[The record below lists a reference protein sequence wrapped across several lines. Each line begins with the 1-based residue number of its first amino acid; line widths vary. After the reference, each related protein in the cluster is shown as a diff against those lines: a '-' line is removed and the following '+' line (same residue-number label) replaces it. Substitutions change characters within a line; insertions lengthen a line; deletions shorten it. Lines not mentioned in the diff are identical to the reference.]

1 VAGVIIGSSDAGRR
15 GDISPLIPCC
25 AANHTEAEL
34 MSARTHLLAAALL
47 SSVLFAAGCGD
58 AAPDTSGEV
67 PAAPAIEGVHGTAPP
82 AVGGTPSVVV
92 LRPSSPPPRPVRDAP
107 HIDQL
112 GLAFTPTLLTA
123 MVGEPV
129 VFTNSETITH
139 NVHLQFTDTDSTVLN
154 VETDP
159 GAQAEFVFDREG
171 GYDVLCDHHPG
182 MRAFI
187 YVSSSPYIVFADQSG
202 NFQMDGV
209 PPGSYTAS
217 LWSVDAELRT
227 EQPVEVSGPS
237 TEVSFGGS

>member
-1 VAGVIIGSSDAGRR
+1 
-15 GDISPLIPCC
+15 
-25 AANHTEAEL
+25 
-34 MSARTHLLAAALL
+34 LAFLAL
-47 SSVLFAAGCGD
+47 SAAGCGD
-58 AAPDTSGEV
+58 SSPDASTEEV
-67 PAAPAIEGVHGTAPP
+67 PEAPVVEGVHGMAPP

-92 LRPSSPPPRPVRDAP
+92 LRPATPAPRPERETP

-112 GLAFTPTLLTA
+112 GLTFTPTTLIA

-129 VFTNSETITH
+129 LFTNSETITH

-159 GAQAEFVFDREG
+159 GGRAEFVFEREG

-182 MRAFI
+182 MRAFV
-187 YVSSSPYIVFADQSG
+187 YVSASPYVAFADASG
-202 NFQMDGV
+202 SFRIADV

-227 EQPVEVSGPS
+227 ERPIEVSGPS

>member
-1 VAGVIIGSSDAGRR
+1 M
-15 GDISPLIPCC
+15 L
-25 AANHTEAEL
+25 
-34 MSARTHLLAAALL
+34 ARTRLLAPALFL
-47 SSVLFAAGCGD
+47 LTAGCGD
-58 AAPDTSGEV
+58 AAPETSTDDV
-67 PAAPAIEGVHGTAPP
+67 PEAPAVEGVHGTAPA

-92 LRPSSPPPRPVRDAP
+92 LLPAAPAPRPEGEAP
-107 HIDQL
+107 RIDQL
-112 GLAFTPTLLTA
+112 GLTFIPTSLIV

-129 VFTNSETITH
+129 RFTNSETITH

-187 YVSSSPYIVFADQSG
+187 YASRSPYTVFADPSG
-202 NFQMDGV
+202 SFQITDV

-217 LWSVDAELRT
+217 LWSVDAELRA
-227 EQPVEVSGPS
+227 EQPIEVSGPS
-237 TEVSFGGS
+237 TEVSFGGP

>member
-1 VAGVIIGSSDAGRR
+1 MIDR
-15 GDISPLIPCC
+15 
-25 AANHTEAEL
+25 H
-34 MSARTHLLAAALL
+34 RTDLRKRALLALLALAGL
-47 SSVLFAAGCGD
+47 GCGD
-58 AAPDTSGEV
+58 PAPDTPSDE
-67 PAAPAIEGVHGTAPP
+67 APAPPSVQGVHGTAPP
-82 AVGGTPSVVV
+82 PVGGTPSVVV
-92 LRPSSPPPRPVRDAP
+92 LRPAAPTPRPEREQP

-112 GLAFTPTLLTA
+112 GLTFTPTSLMV

-129 VFTNSETITH
+129 LFTNSETITH

-159 GAQAEFVFDREG
+159 GGRAEFVFEQEG

-187 YVSSSPYIVFADQSG
+187 YVSPSPYAVFADPSG
-202 NFQMDGV
+202 SFQIADV

-217 LWSVDAELRT
+217 LWSVNADLRT
-227 EQPVEVSGPS
+227 ERPIDVSGPS